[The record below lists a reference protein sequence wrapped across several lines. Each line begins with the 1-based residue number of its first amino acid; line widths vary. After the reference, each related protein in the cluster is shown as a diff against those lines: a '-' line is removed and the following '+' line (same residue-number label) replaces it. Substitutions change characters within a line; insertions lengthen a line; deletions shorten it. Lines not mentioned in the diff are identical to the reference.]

1 MEDTQKE
8 FLADYERRLREMLVG
23 NLSSTGKLDGQLLT
37 VEELNE
43 KWHAAAPSYMA
54 DAVPQIARYPLA
66 AVAWAMYVGMGA
78 AVLWDKDWNRYS
90 QTEDWYAMLSSPRGF
105 DALDEYVTEVLLAM
119 PLDSDRARTVE
130 ECVRSTAESALAMIR
145 KGAHRGA
152 ERNGIPHI
160 RPHGQGHVRSRCSRG
175 AAPHRIQIRQGK
187 NRNRPVAAELTTYR

>member
-8 FLADYERRLREMLVG
+8 FLADYERRLLEMLVG
-23 NLSSTGKLDGQLLT
+23 NLSSAGKLDGQLLT

-145 KGAHRGA
+145 K
-152 ERNGIPHI
+152 ERIEAQSAMAFHI
-160 RPHGQGHVRSRCSRG
+160 FARTVKVMFEVGV
-175 AAPHRIQIRQGK
+175 AVELHRIGYKYVKVKTEIDPSQ
-187 NRNRPVAAELTTYR
+187 LS

>member
-23 NLSSTGKLDGQLLT
+23 NLSSAGKLDGQLLT

-54 DAVPQIARYPLA
+54 DAVPQIARYPL
-66 AVAWAMYVGMGA
+66 YVGMGA

-145 KGAHRGA
+145 K
-152 ERNGIPHI
+152 ERIEAQSAKVMFEVG
-160 RPHGQGHVRSRCSRG
+160 V
-175 AAPHRIQIRQGK
+175 AVELHRIGYKYVKVKTEIDPSQ
-187 NRNRPVAAELTTYR
+187 LS